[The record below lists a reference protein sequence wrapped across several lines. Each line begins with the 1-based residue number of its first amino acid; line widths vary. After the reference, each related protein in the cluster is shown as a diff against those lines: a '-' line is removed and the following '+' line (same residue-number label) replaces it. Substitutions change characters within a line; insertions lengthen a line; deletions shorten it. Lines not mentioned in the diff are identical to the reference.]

1 MATMPPRGQLRLEAE
16 AGGGWAALLEDL
28 LPTILEAMQ
37 AAGRRAWEPHEEG
50 LGFSKATAV
59 VREVC
64 AGWQGVHDALVTRLV
79 FERRMNDEAVGMVVR
94 RFPAVV
100 SVQFKLIAWH
110 EVTDEGV
117 QEVCSLLPALKSL
130 DLSCCREVTNE
141 GVRAVSTV
149 PALKSLSLYYCDEIT
164 NEGVLALSSLPALT
178 HLDLSACTNVTNE
191 GVLALSSLPALT
203 YLDLCDCFNVT
214 ASGVQALR
222 STTAA
227 PSLHIESRHR

>member
-1 MATMPPRGQLRLEAE
+1 MRSLHDPAAWGLASMPPRTRGQLRLEAVT
-16 AGGGWAALLEDL
+16 GGGWAALLEDL

-64 AGWQGVHDALVTRLV
+64 AGWQAVHDALVMRLV
-79 FERRMNDEAVGMVVR
+79 SNRVMNDEAVGMLVR
-94 RFPAVV
+94 RFPAVT
-100 SVQFKLIAWH
+100 SLQFMWLGWHGH

-117 QEVCSLLPALKSL
+117 QEVCSLLPALTTL
-130 DLSCCREVTNE
+130 DLSSCREVTDE

-149 PALKSLSLYYCDEIT
+149 PALTSLNLFYCLRVT

-178 HLDLSACTNVTNE
+178 HLDLCYCDK
-191 GVLALSSLPALT
+191 LT
-203 YLDLCDCFNVT
+203 
-214 ASGVQALR
+214 AAGVQALR

-227 PSLHIESRHR
+227 PSLHIKTRM